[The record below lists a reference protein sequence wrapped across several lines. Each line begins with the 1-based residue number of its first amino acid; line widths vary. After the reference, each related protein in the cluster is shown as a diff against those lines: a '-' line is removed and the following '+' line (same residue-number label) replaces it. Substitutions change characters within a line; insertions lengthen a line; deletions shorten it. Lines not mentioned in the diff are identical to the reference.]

1 MLQGITWLG
10 HASVRIEDAI
20 TIYIDP
26 WKVKDPTLA
35 DLILVTHEHFDH
47 LSVDDIAKL
56 SGPNT
61 VIVAPRGATAKL
73 TGDVRTVAPGHRIA
87 VAGIWVETV
96 PAYNTN
102 KPNHP
107 KAAGHVGYIV
117 ELEGRR
123 IYHAGDTDL
132 IPEMADI
139 RCDVALLPVGGTYT
153 MNAEE
158 AAEALAR
165 IRPRVA
171 IPVHWGEVVGS
182 ERDAKRFQSL
192 APKGVRVEILER
204 A

>member
-1 MLQGITWLG
+1 MLGGITWLG
-10 HASVRIEDAI
+10 HASVRIEGAI
-20 TIYIDP
+20 TVYIDP
-26 WKVKDPTLA
+26 WKVRDVVTA
-35 DLILVTHEHFDH
+35 DLILVTHEHHDH

-61 VIVAPRGATAKL
+61 VIVAPKVAAAKL
-73 TGDVRTVAPGHRIA
+73 KGDVRTVAPGQRLE
-87 VAGIWVETV
+87 VAGVSIEVV

-102 KPNHP
+102 KPNHQ
-107 KAAGHVGYIV
+107 KSAGHVGYVV
-117 ELEGRR
+117 ELAGRR

-139 RCDVALLPVGGTYT
+139 RCDVAFLPVGGTYT

-165 IRPRVA
+165 IRPQVA
-171 IPVHWGEVVGS
+171 IPMHWGEVVGS
-182 ERDAKRFQSL
+182 ERDAKRFQEL
-192 APKGVRVEILER
+192 APEGVRVEILER